1 MYLLSLRHNS
11 TALRG
16 QIFPMKLGAIEL
28 ARVISIVNVN
38 GRVLGRDP
46 DKIMTQ
52 LAQDVANCEHSKDP
66 RVVEE
71 SEFLLQLLEH
81 DEADADRLGSILEWN
96 AAERASGYNCC
107 QLGWQFILILIFYCR
122 AQYILIAPELNWFCD
137 NCVYLKQQQLSQR

>member
-16 QIFPMKLGAIEL
+16 KIFPMELGAVEL

-46 DKIMTQ
+46 DKIMAQ
-52 LAQDVANCEHSKDP
+52 LAQDVANSEHSKDP

-81 DEADADRLGSILEWN
+81 GEADADRLGSILEWN
-96 AAERASGYNCC
+96 AAEIASG
-107 QLGWQFILILIFYCR
+107 QLIVV
-122 AQYILIAPELNWFCD
+122 NWVG
-137 NCVYLKQQQLSQR
+137 N